1 MNPLAVSDEHTLS
14 ERLARGDRGALAVFY
29 ERYAGLVFGVALRVL
44 NDRGAAEEVVQETFL
59 EAWRRATRYEPARA
73 SPAAWLITIG
83 RSRAIDRARSRATQE
98 RVLAI
103 PEGDAAVQ
111 TPETLVD
118 LSRKRELIAA
128 AVTQL
133 PQEQRSLLEL
143 AWNEGLSQ
151 SAIARRCSLPLGT
164 VKTRTRAALLELTR
178 IVRGAADS
186 GTAG

>member
-1 MNPLAVSDEHTLS
+1 MKDLAGADEHTLS
-14 ERLARGDRGALAVFY
+14 ERLARGDRAALSVLY

-44 NDRGAAEEVVQETFL
+44 NDRGAAEELVQETFL

-73 SPAAWLITIG
+73 TPAAWLITIA
-83 RSRAIDRARSRATQE
+83 RSRAIDRARSRSTQE
-98 RVLAI
+98 RLLAI
-103 PEGDAAVQ
+103 PEGEAAVQ
-111 TPETLVD
+111 SPETLVD

-133 PQEQRSLLEL
+133 SQEQRSLLEL

-151 SAIARRCSLPLGT
+151 SAIAQRCSLPLGT

-178 IVRGAADS
+178 LVRGAAGS
-186 GTAG
+186 GSVG